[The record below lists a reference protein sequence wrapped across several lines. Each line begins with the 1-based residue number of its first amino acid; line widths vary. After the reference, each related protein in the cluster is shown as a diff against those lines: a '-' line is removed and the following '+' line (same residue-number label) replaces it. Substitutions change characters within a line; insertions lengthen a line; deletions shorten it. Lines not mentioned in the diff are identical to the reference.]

1 MAGGPLIF
9 DRMPRVSAP
18 LLSSDMMIGANQDSV
33 RNAIGRAAQRTGVD
47 FSYLLNQARS
57 ESGLNPNA
65 RARTSSASGLFQ
77 FIDQSW
83 LGVVKQHGAKHGM
96 AWAANAIGRTA
107 GGQWTVNDPQMR
119 QAVFALRNQAEPSA
133 LMAAESA
140 NENAAGLS
148 QALNRPANRTDLYF
162 AHFLGPAGATRY
174 LKAHQS
180 NPDATAA
187 ALFPREASVN
197 RSLFYNRAGEARSL
211 DQLYALMA
219 RKIEGGQAN
228 DVTTPHV
235 PDPVAAMGMAQA
247 GDLVP
252 VPEGSQDG
260 DIGTILAS
268 VDLPPSGAPAAT
280 ANDSETIMTM
290 LEHRS
295 GLNVLKPNPQTARL
309 AYLLLAADLD
319 DKSGTDS

>member
-1 MAGGPLIF
+1 L
-9 DRMPRVSAP
+9 SAP
-18 LLSSDMMIGANQDSV
+18 RLSSDVMIGANLDTV

-47 FSYLLNQARS
+47 FSYLLNQAKS

-83 LGVVKQHGAKHGM
+83 LGVLKQHGAKHGM
-96 AWAANAIGRTA
+96 GWAADAIGRTA
-107 GGQWTVNDPQMR
+107 SGQWTVNDPQMR

-140 NENAAGLS
+140 SENAAGLS
-148 QALNRPANRTDLYF
+148 QMLGRPANQTDLYF
-162 AHFLGPAGATRY
+162 AHFLGPVGAARY
-174 LKAHQS
+174 LKAHHA
-180 NPDATAA
+180 NPGATAA

-197 RSLFYNRAGEARSL
+197 RNLFYTSSGEARSL

-219 RKIEGGQAN
+219 RKINGGGQGDDMVAP
-228 DVTTPHV
+228 VS
-235 PDPVAAMGMAQA
+235 DPMAAMRMARA

-252 VPEGSQDG
+252 VPEGSPDG
-260 DIGTILAS
+260 DIGSVLAS
-268 VDLPPSGAPAAT
+268 TDLSGPSAPQAPG
-280 ANDSETIMTM
+280 NDSETVMAM

-295 GLNVLKPNPQTARL
+295 GINVLKPNPQTAKL

-319 DKSGTDS
+319 DQSVTDS

>member
-1 MAGGPLIF
+1 
-9 DRMPRVSAP
+9 VSAP
-18 LLSSDMMIGANQDSV
+18 RLSSDMMIGGNPESV

-47 FSYLLNQARS
+47 FSYLLNQAKS

-96 AWAANAIGRTA
+96 AWAADAISRTA
-107 GGQWTVNDPQMR
+107 RGQWTVNDAQMR

-148 QALNRPANRTDLYF
+148 QVLGRPANRTDLYF
-162 AHFLGPAGATRY
+162 AHFLGPAGAARY
-174 LKAHQS
+174 LKAHQAS
-180 NPDATAA
+180 PGTTAA

-197 RSLFYNRAGEARSL
+197 QSLFYTRSGEARSL
-211 DQLYALMA
+211 DELYALMA
-219 RKIEGGQAN
+219 RKISGGQVN
-228 DVTTPHV
+228 DLRAPTNA
-235 PDPVAAMGMAQA
+235 DPVATMRMAQA

-252 VPEGSQDG
+252 VPEGSPDG
-260 DIGTILAS
+260 DIGRALAS
-268 VDLPPSGAPAAT
+268 IDLPPSGASTGPSD
-280 ANDSETIMTM
+280 DSGTIMAM
-290 LEHRS
+290 LEQRS
-295 GLNVLKPNPQTARL
+295 GFNILKPNPETARL

-319 DKSGTDS
+319 DKSVTDG